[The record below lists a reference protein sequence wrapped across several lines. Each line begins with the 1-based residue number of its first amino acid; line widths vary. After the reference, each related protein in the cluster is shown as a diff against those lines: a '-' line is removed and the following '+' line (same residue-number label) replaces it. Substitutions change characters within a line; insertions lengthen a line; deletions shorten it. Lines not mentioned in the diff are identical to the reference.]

1 MTGRFL
7 ARGASRFSFGSW
19 TAIPGS
25 TRDVKSKVDNPPSPA
40 LAHSSPLP
48 EHPIEFESA
57 AGVVVFKTLISLGI
71 VVLLCVVGGSVHAET
86 ESMIYGGFALSAFGF
101 AYGIPTAIVYHWALH
116 RSLVRAH
123 RLPNRWWLSPTAHHG
138 SIPPTDRRLVLTW
151 AAIGGSG
158 FLVIVLGILITT
170 IGLWKMLGP

>member
-19 TAIPGS
+19 TAISGS
-25 TRDVKSKVDNPPSPA
+25 TRDAKFKVDNLSSPA
-40 LAHSSPLP
+40 LAHSSPPP
-48 EHPIEFESA
+48 ERPIGFENA

-71 VVLLCVVGGSVHAET
+71 LALLYVVGGSLHAET

-101 AYGIPTAIVYHWALH
+101 AYGIPAAIVYHWALH

-123 RLPNRWWLSPTAHHG
+123 RLPNRWWLWPTAHHG
-138 SIPPTDRRLVLTW
+138 SIPPGDRRLVLIW
-151 AAIGGSG
+151 CAIGASG
-158 FLVIVLGILITT
+158 FLVIVLGIIITT
-170 IGLWKMLGP
+170 IGLWEMLGP